1 MDFSLLCSPASLTTL
16 EIQYLLNI
24 PVNKTEATYY
34 DPLPESSADTSN
46 IQVVRDADIVF
57 KAYGQD
63 LKGDMIPKR

>member
-1 MDFSLLCSPASLTTL
+1 M
-16 EIQYLLNI
+16 
-24 PVNKTEATYY
+24 NKTEATYY